1 MARMAPRTVRDVIG
15 DPESWPNY
23 RYGGTRMPRLRGAM
37 ITSVLPVDPDELQVT
52 IEAHGQTLASTFV
65 LEDRDLRLRVLALL
79 VPGTE
84 VAVALDKEL

>member
-1 MARMAPRTVRDVIG
+1 MAPRTVRDVIG

-23 RYGGTRMPRLRGAM
+23 RYGGARMPILRGAK
-37 ITSVLPVDPDELQVT
+37 ITSVRPVDPDELQVT

-65 LEDRDLRLRVLALL
+65 IEDRDLRLRVQALL

-84 VAVALDKEL
+84 LAAALDQKL

>member
-1 MARMAPRTVRDVIG
+1 MAPRTVRDVIG

-23 RYGGTRMPRLRGAM
+23 RYGGTRMPQLRGAK
-37 ITSVLPVDPDELQVT
+37 IRSVRPVDPDELQVT

-79 VPGTE
+79 VPGAE
-84 VAVALDKEL
+84 LAVVLDQELEPL